1 MVKQLTESIA
11 GYEKSAEKALTAGDA
26 KKAQE
31 AKESAEARKVWLL
44 EAEKSLAEFK

>member
-1 MVKQLTESIA
+1 VKQLSESIA
-11 GYEKSAEKALTAGDA
+11 GYEKSAEKALAAGNA